1 MLMLESEALTKDA
14 WLWFG
19 AGLGLAFLVTI
30 ALIVMF
36 FRYSAYHA
44 ETEEDAIDLGFV
56 GLILLLVTIL
66 YLVAFSFLVAAST
79 KGLDIK
85 LLVAAVDAFVLIGS
99 KLLAPEFLRYLNE
112 EPIGSPPNA
121 NSRKRALPTGS
132 GRISAKRRRRSGSQG
147 ATGGSRNAKN

>member
-14 WLWFG
+14 WQWFG

-30 ALIVMF
+30 ALIVLF
-36 FRYSAYHA
+36 FWYSAYHA
-44 ETEEDAIDLGFV
+44 ETEQDALDLGFL
-56 GLILLLVTIL
+56 GLILLLVTIF

-79 KGLDIK
+79 KGLDVK

-112 EPIGSPPNA
+112 EPIGG
-121 NSRKRALPTGS
+121 PT
-132 GRISAKRRRRSGSQG
+132 K
-147 ATGGSRNAKN
+147 K